1 MRLLADIRLGL
12 LWLLESETCRSHGF
26 SQFRTRNSIGTGIYA
41 PPPAPLRR
49 PSQVRNRAK
58 SKFQNGKE
66 GPCPSPATQK
76 VPSNLPRELRKA
88 GGFSAPED
96 RSECEKKVS
105 LTRLGSRPADFGG
118 GKLDAFE
125 RTFVREQSAG

>member
-1 MRLLADIRLGL
+1 VAFSLAI
-12 LWLLESETCRSHGF
+12 WL
-26 SQFRTRNSIGTGIYA
+26 
-41 PPPAPLRR
+41 
-49 PSQVRNRAK
+49 AK
-58 SKFQNGKE
+58 SVIAERIVLPLAGNAESSLKPSE
-66 GPCPSPATQK
+66 GIAQSRRIFG
-76 VPSNLPRELRKA
+76 S
-88 GGFSAPED
+88 ED